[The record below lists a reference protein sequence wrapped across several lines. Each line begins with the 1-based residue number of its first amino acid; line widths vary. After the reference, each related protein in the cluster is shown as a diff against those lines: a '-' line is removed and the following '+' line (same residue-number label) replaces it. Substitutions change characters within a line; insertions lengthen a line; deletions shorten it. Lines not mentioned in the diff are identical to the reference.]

1 MMTNDGKRTLT
12 RIKNQDNIRNPI
24 VELLY
29 KKIEITN
36 KDAEFLYSVALLL
49 IDEYSKEIEKGI
61 DKNLL
66 IEYAYFIIATTAF
79 KVSDFRALYDFS
91 INYGYY
97 PIARKIIDLDLL
109 SDMNINHV
117 MTNSRIDKFEDG
129 DKILTYQQKKVFEE
143 VLDDKGNAVSF
154 LAPTSYGKSELIF
167 DHLSKNEDKNYI
179 GIVVPTKALID
190 QVYREAKKKVKDRKL
205 IIHDQNYSK
214 SEDKRIL
221 TITTQERALRLVDEG
236 VKFDILYID
245 EAHEMLNFDY
255 RNNLN
260 NRSLLLTRLIKLSRA
275 ANQNLLELYLSPV
288 IGKASN
294 LEIRNSK
301 TISDHRISKD
311 LKILNI
317 SFLNSEGNLK
327 YYDRYL
333 GEFID
338 SEKMIRSHFD
348 YIIEQSKNKNLHFL
362 YRPRYIEG
370 YAKLLYEKLPF
381 IEEYEIDS
389 DIKKLISELAEIVHP
404 KFKLIKYLSKGLVY
418 LHGKMPLIIRNYVLK
433 YVRESRF
440 LSHFVANSVILAG
453 MNLPIDN
460 LFYISGY
467 SNSRDLYNL
476 IGRVNRLSDI
486 FSKENPSLNRIFIPV
501 HFIEMDRFPQ
511 NQQGSLAKK
520 IEKLR
525 GRIKDEIKNPLLENS
540 TIATTNSLKA
550 EEIIETEDNIV
561 NSYLTPD
568 FKSRL
573 TRSGAQQLLNYT
585 EQGLQKLSQRFE
597 ENQNYIQDDEILIK
611 VKELFFDNFED
622 FDFSPNY
629 SVDRLKNIATINYY
643 KNFIYNL
650 NTKSLHERINNLVFF
665 WKSKTD
671 SDYQIYV
678 GTQFGE
684 VTRKTENYIGQNL
697 VYVDLSDHINDED
710 YLYNLAIIKLQ
721 VDEDYVSYE
730 ITLLLNTLLEFDII
744 NQKQFDRFIYG
755 TDSNEEIKILRLGIS
770 RGIYRKLKQDDMIKN
785 IHFDDYGNVKA
796 NSLLISYVN
805 EQLGIVKFELEQI
818 FL

>member
-1 MMTNDGKRTLT
+1 MTNDGKRTLT

-643 KNFIYNL
+643 M
-650 NTKSLHERINNLVFF
+650 V
-665 WKSKTD
+665 
-671 SDYQIYV
+671 
-678 GTQFGE
+678 
-684 VTRKTENYIGQNL
+684 
-697 VYVDLSDHINDED
+697 
-710 YLYNLAIIKLQ
+710 
-721 VDEDYVSYE
+721 
-730 ITLLLNTLLEFDII
+730 
-744 NQKQFDRFIYG
+744 
-755 TDSNEEIKILRLGIS
+755 LG
-770 RGIYRKLKQDDMIKN
+770 
-785 IHFDDYGNVKA
+785 
-796 NSLLISYVN
+796 
-805 EQLGIVKFELEQI
+805 
-818 FL
+818 

>member
-684 VTRKTENYIGQNL
+684 V
-697 VYVDLSDHINDED
+697 V
-710 YLYNLAIIKLQ
+710 
-721 VDEDYVSYE
+721 
-730 ITLLLNTLLEFDII
+730 
-744 NQKQFDRFIYG
+744 
-755 TDSNEEIKILRLGIS
+755 LG
-770 RGIYRKLKQDDMIKN
+770 
-785 IHFDDYGNVKA
+785 
-796 NSLLISYVN
+796 
-805 EQLGIVKFELEQI
+805 
-818 FL
+818 

>member
-1 MMTNDGKRTLT
+1 MTNDGKRTLT

-684 VTRKTENYIGQNL
+684 V
-697 VYVDLSDHINDED
+697 DLC
-710 YLYNLAIIKLQ
+710 Q
-721 VDEDYVSYE
+721 
-730 ITLLLNTLLEFDII
+730 
-744 NQKQFDRFIYG
+744 
-755 TDSNEEIKILRLGIS
+755 
-770 RGIYRKLKQDDMIKN
+770 
-785 IHFDDYGNVKA
+785 
-796 NSLLISYVN
+796 
-805 EQLGIVKFELEQI
+805 
-818 FL
+818 

>member
-805 EQLGIVKFELEQI
+805 EHGVRMI
-818 FL
+818 

>member
-1 MMTNDGKRTLT
+1 MMTNDGKSTLT

-381 IEEYEIDS
+381 IEEYELDS

-550 EEIIETEDNIV
+550 EEILETEDNIV

-710 YLYNLAIIKLQ
+710 L
-721 VDEDYVSYE
+721 V
-730 ITLLLNTLLEFDII
+730 
-744 NQKQFDRFIYG
+744 
-755 TDSNEEIKILRLGIS
+755 LG
-770 RGIYRKLKQDDMIKN
+770 
-785 IHFDDYGNVKA
+785 
-796 NSLLISYVN
+796 
-805 EQLGIVKFELEQI
+805 
-818 FL
+818 

>member
-1 MMTNDGKRTLT
+1 MMTNGGKRTLT

>member
-643 KNFIYNL
+643 M
-650 NTKSLHERINNLVFF
+650 V
-665 WKSKTD
+665 
-671 SDYQIYV
+671 
-678 GTQFGE
+678 
-684 VTRKTENYIGQNL
+684 
-697 VYVDLSDHINDED
+697 
-710 YLYNLAIIKLQ
+710 
-721 VDEDYVSYE
+721 
-730 ITLLLNTLLEFDII
+730 
-744 NQKQFDRFIYG
+744 
-755 TDSNEEIKILRLGIS
+755 LG
-770 RGIYRKLKQDDMIKN
+770 
-785 IHFDDYGNVKA
+785 
-796 NSLLISYVN
+796 
-805 EQLGIVKFELEQI
+805 
-818 FL
+818 

>member
-1 MMTNDGKRTLT
+1 MMTNDGKSTLT
-12 RIKNQDNIRNPI
+12 RIKNRDEIRNPI

-29 KKIEITN
+29 KKSEITN
-36 KDAEFLYSVALLL
+36 KDAEFLYSVALIL
-49 IDEYSKEIEKGI
+49 INEYSSEIEKGV

-79 KVSDFRALYDFS
+79 KGNDFRALYDFS
-91 INYGYY
+91 VNYGYY
-97 PIARKIIDLDLL
+97 PIARKIIDLNLL
-109 SDMNINHV
+109 PDMNINHAI
-117 MTNSRIDKFEDG
+117 TDLSIDKFEDR
-129 DKILTYQQKKVFEE
+129 DKILTFQQKKVFEE
-143 VLDDKGNAVSF
+143 VLNDGGNAVSF

-190 QVYREAKKKVKDRKL
+190 QVYREAKKRIKDRKL
-205 IIHDQNYSK
+205 IIHDQNYTK
-214 SEDKRIL
+214 LEDKRIL

-236 VKFDILYID
+236 VEFDILYID

-275 ANQNLLELYLSPV
+275 KNPKLVELYLSPV

-301 TISDHRISKD
+301 PISDHRISKD

-317 SFLNSEGNLK
+317 SFLNNEGNLK

-338 SEKMIRSHFD
+338 SEKQIRSYSN
-348 YIIEQSKNKNLHFL
+348 YIIEKSRNKNLHFL
-362 YRPRYIEG
+362 YRPRYIEE
-370 YAKLLYEKLPF
+370 YAKLLYEKLPVM
-381 IEEYEIDS
+381 EEDRIDS

-404 KFKLIKYLSKGLVY
+404 KFKLISYLSKGLVY
-418 LHGKMPLIIRNYVLK
+418 LHGKMPLIIRDYVLK
-433 YVRESRF
+433 YVRESQF

-486 FSKENPSLNRIFIPV
+486 FSKENLSLERIFIPV

-511 NQQGSLAKK
+511 NQQGSLEKK
-520 IEKLR
+520 IKKLR
-525 GRIKDEIKNPLLENS
+525 GKIEDEIKNPLLENS
-540 TIATTNSLKA
+540 TITTTNSLKA
-550 EEIIETEDNIV
+550 KEIIETEENIV
-561 NSYLTPD
+561 NSYLDPD

-585 EQGLQKLSQRFE
+585 DHGLLKLSQRFE
-597 ENQNYIQDDEILIK
+597 DNQDHIEDEEILIK
-611 VKELFFDNFED
+611 VKELFFED
-622 FDFSPNY
+622 FEFSPNY
-629 SVDRLKNIATINYY
+629 SVDRLKNSATVDYY
-643 KNFIYNL
+643 KKFIYNL
-650 NTKSLHERINNLVFF
+650 NMKSLHERINNLVLF
-665 WKSKTD
+665 WRSITD
-671 SDYQIYV
+671 KDYQIYV

-684 VTRKTENYIGQNL
+684 VTRKTENYIGQYP

-721 VDEDYVSYE
+721 VDEDYVNYE
-730 ITLLLNTLLEFDII
+730 ITLLLNTMLEFDII
-744 NQKQFDRFIYG
+744 SQKQFDKFVYG
-755 TDSNEEIKILRLGIS
+755 TESDEEIKILRLGIS
-770 RGIYRKLKQDDMIKN
+770 RGIYRKLKQDDMIKY

-796 NSLLISYVN
+796 NPLLISYVD

>member
-629 SVDRLKNIATINYY
+629 SVDRL
-643 KNFIYNL
+643 
-650 NTKSLHERINNLVFF
+650 
-665 WKSKTD
+665 
-671 SDYQIYV
+671 
-678 GTQFGE
+678 
-684 VTRKTENYIGQNL
+684 
-697 VYVDLSDHINDED
+697 
-710 YLYNLAIIKLQ
+710 
-721 VDEDYVSYE
+721 
-730 ITLLLNTLLEFDII
+730 
-744 NQKQFDRFIYG
+744 
-755 TDSNEEIKILRLGIS
+755 S
-770 RGIYRKLKQDDMIKN
+770 R
-785 IHFDDYGNVKA
+785 A
-796 NSLLISYVN
+796 A
-805 EQLGIVKFELEQI
+805 
-818 FL
+818 

>member
-1 MMTNDGKRTLT
+1 MTNDGKRTLT

-109 SDMNINHV
+109 SDTNINHV

>member
-629 SVDRLKNIATINYY
+629 SVDRLKNI
-643 KNFIYNL
+643 
-650 NTKSLHERINNLVFF
+650 V
-665 WKSKTD
+665 
-671 SDYQIYV
+671 V
-678 GTQFGE
+678 
-684 VTRKTENYIGQNL
+684 
-697 VYVDLSDHINDED
+697 
-710 YLYNLAIIKLQ
+710 
-721 VDEDYVSYE
+721 
-730 ITLLLNTLLEFDII
+730 
-744 NQKQFDRFIYG
+744 
-755 TDSNEEIKILRLGIS
+755 LG
-770 RGIYRKLKQDDMIKN
+770 
-785 IHFDDYGNVKA
+785 
-796 NSLLISYVN
+796 
-805 EQLGIVKFELEQI
+805 
-818 FL
+818 

>member
-1 MMTNDGKRTLT
+1 MTNDGKRTLT

>member
-1 MMTNDGKRTLT
+1 MMTNDGKSTLT
-12 RIKNQDNIRNPI
+12 RIKNQDNIHDPI

-29 KKIEITN
+29 KKSEITN

-49 IDEYSKEIEKGI
+49 IDEYSKEIKKGI

-79 KVSDFRALYDFS
+79 KISDFRALYDFS
-91 INYGYY
+91 VNYGYY

-117 MTNSRIDKFEDG
+117 ITNSRIDKFEDR
-129 DKILTYQQKKVFEE
+129 DKILTFQQKKVFEE

-167 DHLSKNEDKNYI
+167 DHLAKNDDKNYI
-179 GIVVPTKALID
+179 GIIVPTKALID
-190 QVYREAKKKVKDRKL
+190 QVYREAKKKVEDRKL

-275 ANQNLLELYLSPV
+275 ANPNLLELYLSPV
-288 IGKASN
+288 IGDASN

-317 SFLNSEGNLK
+317 SFLNNEGNLK

-338 SEKMIRSHFD
+338 SEKKIRSYSN
-348 YIIEQSKNKNLHFL
+348 YIFEQSKNKNLHFL
-362 YRPRYIEG
+362 YRPRYIEE
-370 YAKLLYEKLPF
+370 YAKLLYEKLPV

-440 LSHFVANSVILAG
+440 LRHFVANSVILAG
-453 MNLPIDN
+453 INLPIDN

-486 FSKENPSLNRIFIPV
+486 FSKENDSLKRIFIPV

-511 NQQGSLAKK
+511 NQQGNLEKK

-550 EEIIETEDNIV
+550 EEIIETEEIIV

-597 ENQNYIQDDEILIK
+597 ENQNYIEDDEILIK

-622 FDFSPNY
+622 SDFSPNY
-629 SVDRLKNIATINYY
+629 SVDRLKNTATVNYY
-643 KNFIYNL
+643 KKFIYNL
-650 NTKSLHERINNLVFF
+650 NTKSLHERINNLVFY

-671 SDYQIYV
+671 NDYQIYV
-678 GTQFGE
+678 GPQFGE

-730 ITLLLNTLLEFDII
+730 ITLLLNTMLEFDII
-744 NQKQFDRFIYG
+744 SQKQFDKFIYG
-755 TDSNEEIKILRLGIS
+755 TDSDEEIKILRLGIS
-770 RGIYRKLKQDDMIKN
+770 KGIYRKLKQDNMIKN

>member
-260 NRSLLLTRLIKLSRA
+260 KRSLLLTRLIKLSRA

>member
-29 KKIEITN
+29 KKIEISN